1 MTSINAKSL
10 FLVVN
15 VDWFFLSHRLPI
27 ALAAKER
34 GYDVTIIAIDSGDSD
49 KIRSYGL
56 KFIAIPTSRS
66 GLNIFSEFKTLLFFI
81 RLYRTAKPDIVH
93 HVAMKPVIYGSL
105 AARIT
110 GIHKVVNAFSG
121 MGFVFT
127 TKNTILK
134 SFIIFLFKIAFKNDR
149 IRFIF
154 QNQDDLQEVIQSKMI
169 DLKYC
174 YTIKGSGIDLQE
186 FAYSAEPQSDK
197 VVFIFPARMLHTK
210 GVVEFIEAAKIV
222 DRKFPGKSEFILAGM
237 IDLENKAGIPEPDLL
252 AMCSIPAIKWIGHQ
266 DDILS
271 QLIKAH
277 VVVLPSYREGIPKTL
292 IEACAVGRAIITTN
306 VPGCKEVV
314 THEVNGLIVEKG
326 QIQELALAIERL
338 LLNKD
343 LRIKM
348 GKEGRKI
355 AEAEFS
361 IVNVIQKTID
371 IYEN

>member
-1 MTSINAKSL
+1 MKTL

-34 GYDVTIIAIDSGDSD
+34 GYDVTIIAIDSGHSE
-49 KIRSYGL
+49 KIKSYGL
-56 KFIAIPTSRS
+56 KFISIPTSRS
-66 GLNIFSEFKTLLFFI
+66 GLNIFSELRTLLFFI
-81 RLYRTAKPDIVH
+81 KLYRSAKPDIVH

-105 AARIT
+105 AARFT
-110 GIHKVVNAFSG
+110 GIRKVVNAFSG

-127 TKNTILK
+127 TKNTILR
-134 SFIIFLFKIAFKNDR
+134 SFIFFLFKIAFKNNR

-154 QNQDDLQEVIQSKMI
+154 QNQDDLQEVIQSGII

-186 FAYSAEPQSDK
+186 FAYSPEPPTEPII
-197 VVFIFPARMLHTK
+197 FIFPARMLLTK
-210 GVVEFIEAAKIV
+210 GVLELIEAAKIV
-222 DRKFPGKSEFILAGM
+222 DRKYPGRAQFILAGM
-237 IDLENKAGIPEPDLL
+237 IDLENKAGIPEADLL
-252 AMCSIPAIKWIGHQ
+252 KMCSIPAIQWIGHQ
-266 DDILS
+266 DNILA
-271 QLIKAH
+271 QLIKSH

-314 THEVNGLIVEKG
+314 THNLNGLIVEKG
-326 QIQELALAIERL
+326 QVQELALAMERL
-338 LLNKD
+338 ILDKN
-343 LRIKM
+343 LRVQM
-348 GKEGRKI
+348 GKEGRTI

-361 IVNVIQKTID
+361 IGSVIEKTIE

>member
-1 MTSINAKSL
+1 MKKL

-27 ALAAKER
+27 ALAAKDR
-34 GYDVTIIAIDSGDSD
+34 GYDVTIIAIDSGQSD
-49 KIRSYGL
+49 RIKNYGL
-56 KFIAIPTSRS
+56 KFISIPTSRS
-66 GLNIFSEFKTLLFFI
+66 GLNIFSELRTLLFFI
-81 RLYRTAKPDIVH
+81 RLYRSEKPDIVH

-105 AARIT
+105 AARFT
-110 GIHKVVNAFSG
+110 GIRKIVNAFSG

-127 TKNTILK
+127 TKNTILR
-134 SFIIFLFKIAFKNDR
+134 SFIFFLFKIAFKNNR

-154 QNQDDLQEVIQSKMI
+154 QNQDDLQEVIQSGMI

-186 FAYSAEPQSDK
+186 FAYTPEPETEPII
-197 VVFIFPARMLHTK
+197 FILPARMLRTK
-210 GVVEFIEAAKIV
+210 GVQEFVDAAKIV
-222 DRKFPGKSEFILAGM
+222 DHNHPGKAHFILAGM
-237 IDLENKAGIPEPDLL
+237 IDLENKAGIPEAQLRS
-252 AMCSIPAIKWIGHQ
+252 MCNISAIQWIGHQ

-314 THEVNGLIVEKG
+314 THELNGLIVEKG
-326 QIQELALAIERL
+326 QVAELALAIERL
-338 LLNKD
+338 LLDKP
-343 LRIKM
+343 LRTQM

-361 IVNVIQKTID
+361 IHSVIEKTIE